1 MLVKLLKTTRPG
13 ALFCFFSLAIVFLIF
28 QLLYL
33 APYPFTKT
41 GYPLFDF
48 LQSLLFY
55 NKWAAAIFTF
65 ALSLLMAMGFNNL
78 ISQKGILKFNTI
90 LPATLLLIFGSIF
103 SFSPAWL
110 ALFIM
115 LFFFNKLLSMYQ
127 KERPYALLYDAG
139 LLLGLAV
146 LVYPPTLFFFP
157 LIYVANLSYSV
168 SAWRN
173 YVIPIIG
180 FITPLVM
187 IAAYFYVMD
196 TLPYYLDHY
205 PKQFQW
211 QIPSW
216 KSSIPQLIIGLVLGI
231 LFLSSI
237 KELLQWISLKSL
249 RSRKAF
255 VLILSYML
263 FACFGFFITSAYQQ
277 LLLLAFPLAA
287 LLGNYLLFARK
298 WWWYE
303 TLFTLF
309 LLSVVFF
316 HISKI

>member
-13 ALFCFFSLAIVFLIF
+13 ALFCFFSMAVVFLVF

-33 APYPFTKT
+33 APYPFTHT

-90 LPATLLLIFGSIF
+90 LPAALLLIFSSIF
-103 SFSPAWL
+103 SFSPAWP

-127 KERPYALLYDAG
+127 KERPYAFLYDAG
-139 LLLGLAV
+139 LLLGVAV
-146 LVYPPTLFFFP
+146 LVYPTTLFFFP
-157 LIYVANLSYSV
+157 LIYVANLSYSA

-180 FITPLVM
+180 FITPIVM
-187 IAAYFYVMD
+187 IAAYFYVID
-196 TLPYYLDHY
+196 ALPYYLDHY

-211 QIPSW
+211 HLPNW
-216 KSSIPQLIIGLVLGI
+216 ELTEPLLIFMFFLGV
-231 LFLSSI
+231 LFLSAV
-237 KELLQWISLKSL
+237 KELAQWISIKSL

-255 VLILSYML
+255 VLLLAYLPLGCI
-263 FACFGFFITSAYQQ
+263 GFFIMAAHHQG
-277 LLLLAFPLAA
+277 LLLAFPIAA
-287 LLGNYLLFARK
+287 LIGNYLLFARK

-303 TLFTLF
+303 TLALLF
-309 LLSVVFF
+309 LISTMYF